1 MRIAMISLVVM
12 CSAVCLAAPKPPSL
26 LSADDPLPDPLV
38 MKDGTRVTTPAQW
51 KMRRKEMLKLTFRV
65 LRLIYLRIFV
75 CRLVAG

>member
-51 KMRRKEMLKLTFRV
+51 KMRRKEMLKV
-65 LRLIYLRIFV
+65 
-75 CRLVAG
+75 